1 MEKDGRLK
9 ELSTS
14 EAFDATEFQKYLENR
29 VAIIRRSTAAAAGAD
44 DDGDDGGNDY
54 LIMMMMGAGD
64 LN

>member
-29 VAIIRRSTAAAAGAD
+29 VAIIRRSTAAAGAD